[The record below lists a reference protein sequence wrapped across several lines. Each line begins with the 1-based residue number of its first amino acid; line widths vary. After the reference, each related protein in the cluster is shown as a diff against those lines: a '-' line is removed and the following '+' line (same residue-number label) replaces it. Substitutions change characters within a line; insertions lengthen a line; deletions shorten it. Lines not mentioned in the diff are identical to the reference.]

1 MPRILNRK
9 LNHRNSAPDFRLIR
23 KNSRHSISASR
34 NDPFTLTRPSAQTHI
49 SYDNETDR
57 VIQQMEKIR
66 VSDIP
71 TPSLANTSISSSL
84 SSKEFIATKEG
95 AESSPQTHGRDRKSY
110 YRSGSMPTKTPHAS
124 LSFHSGTQVMQKM
137 RLKRNDSWGQFV
149 DVSEED
155 VHQKYGRFLV
165 TPSSTQYSRAMRMRK
180 VTRR

>member
-1 MPRILNRK
+1 MPRILSRK
-9 LNHRNSAPDFRLIR
+9 LNKRNSAPDFRLVR
-23 KNSRHSISASR
+23 KNSRPSFSASR

-57 VIQQMEKIR
+57 VSQQMEKT
-66 VSDIP
+66 P

-84 SSKEFIATKEG
+84 SSKEFITTKEG

-124 LSFHSGTQVMQKM
+124 LSFHSGTQMMQKM

-180 VTRR
+180 VTRS